1 MNLQIQPELLLLLKM
16 HKNVVVRY
24 GLLGNGS
31 HSGLCQRTEVWT
43 SSICLQFNC
52 ISLPCLLRNATHITD
67 LSKLFSIPGFPLII
81 IYHFPELIRI
91 KEQVMWLYKGFWV
104 ALAFAFVL
112 FTTPFTVWHF
122 IIIPSTGYFYVW
134 PLNNPFSLKCS
145 PPFTSICKN
154 KFGGT

>member
-91 KEQVMWLYKGFWV
+91 KEQVM
-104 ALAFAFVL
+104 
-112 FTTPFTVWHF
+112 
-122 IIIPSTGYFYVW
+122 
-134 PLNNPFSLKCS
+134 
-145 PPFTSICKN
+145 
-154 KFGGT
+154 